1 MLYRRNNSRKTD
13 RYAERVRVRVER
25 RKKKFQFF
33 KRREEEKKK
42 KKKKKDYSI
51 ERDLSRRVGR
61 LIRDIALE
69 HETVGNTRF
78 TFDARRRLRRRV
90 TCLHQR

>member
-1 MLYRRNNSRKTD
+1 MCEVHINLDHET
-13 RYAERVRVRVER
+13 
-25 RKKKFQFF
+25 KKINHFEKL
-33 KRREEEKKK
+33 EEKKK